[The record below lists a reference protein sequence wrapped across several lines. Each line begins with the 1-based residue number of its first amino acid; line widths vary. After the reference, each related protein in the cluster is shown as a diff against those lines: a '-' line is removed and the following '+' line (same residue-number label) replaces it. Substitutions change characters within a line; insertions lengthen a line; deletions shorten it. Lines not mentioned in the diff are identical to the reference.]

1 MKNNK
6 GITLVSLVIYIAVV
20 MVVAAAVIRITTY
33 FKNNMT
39 DVADVSFEKEFQ
51 KINLYLLEESK
62 TIGNGIDEITSD
74 TKIIFTNGNKYQ
86 YNSSDKTIYLNDTIK
101 VCENVESC
109 TFSQKTAENGKSVIV
124 LKIKISGTTKTVE
137 YVITTQKS
145 EQIINEL
152 DYTWNVIEDN
162 TTT

>member
-62 TIGNGIDEITSD
+62 TTGNGIDKITGG
-74 TKIIFTNGNKYQ
+74 TEIIFTNGNKYK
-86 YNSSDKTIYLNDTIK
+86 YIASDKTIYLNDTIK

-137 YVITTQKS
+137 YVIINQKS

-152 DYTWNVIEDN
+152 DYTWNVIEEN

>member
-39 DVADVSFEKEFQ
+39 DVADVSFETEFQ
-51 KINLYLLEESK
+51 KINLYLLDESK
-62 TIGNGIDEITSD
+62 TVGNSIDEIIGGK
-74 TKIIFTNGNKYQ
+74 KIIFANGNKYQ

-101 VCENVESC
+101 VCKNVESC
-109 TFSQKTAENGKSVIV
+109 VFSQKTAENGKSVIV
-124 LKIKISGTTKTVE
+124 LKIEISGTTKTVE
-137 YVITTQKS
+137 YVIANQKS

-152 DYTWNVIEDN
+152 DYTWNNIEGN
-162 TTT
+162 ITT